1 MKNKIS
7 INIVKQYL
15 MPEDEWEYL
24 SYFPTLFKD
33 YEELVMDA
41 LELPDENTANHGRW
55 GFYNH
60 IKYIGGNTKE
70 FIQFIKNN
78 SRIVRTATMSGEMIV
93 SGNTSVEL
101 NEGQSAEDVDWNDA
115 VFQGDLEDPDYGD
128 FDANGDASITQKIVM
143 NDYDTYVKQFVK
155 DAKEVA

>member
-1 MKNKIS
+1 MKKKQLIEEE
-7 INIVKQYL
+7 NI
-15 MPEDEWEYL
+15 WSHL
-24 SYFPTLFKD
+24 SFAEKFND
-33 YEELVMDA
+33 YEELAINA
-41 LELPDENTANHGRW
+41 LELPKEKKSRRW
-55 GFYNH
+55 CFYGLKD
-60 IKYIGGNTKE
+60 ILFDGNTKE

-93 SGNTSVEL
+93 SGSTSVEL

-128 FDANGDASITQKIVM
+128 FDAKGDASITQKIVM

-155 DAKEVA
+155 DAEEVV